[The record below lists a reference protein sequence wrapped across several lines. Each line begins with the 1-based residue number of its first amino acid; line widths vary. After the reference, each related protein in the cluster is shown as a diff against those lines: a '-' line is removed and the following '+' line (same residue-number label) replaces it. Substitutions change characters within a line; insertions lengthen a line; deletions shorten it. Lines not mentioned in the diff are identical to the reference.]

1 MTVPTA
7 AQGMQVPPS
16 PRTQASEKEP
26 LNLVRGAPQAH
37 IQATGEPLVA
47 EAKKKK
53 SERKKNKHAPNSK
66 HQLWAAEFQGGEGY
80 QHS

>member
-7 AQGMQVPPS
+7 AQGMQVPRS

-37 IQATGEPLVA
+37 IQATGAPLVA

-53 SERKKNKHAPNSK
+53 K
-66 HQLWAAEFQGGEGY
+66 
-80 QHS
+80 